1 MTILLLYSMAC
12 IYLACISLILCRNR
26 FCAVVPVKAI
36 VKPDA
41 IDCIDPPKDW
51 EMIFSLMANNS
62 TPQQRLD
69 ALRLHSETLELE
81 LERRSIPFGGMAAM
95 QGNARDRRLMMAPLK
110 SSQSK
115 FMGVKTA
122 TIHQEYKTVKHFT
135 KIFESEIAWR
145 A

>member
-1 MTILLLYSMAC
+1 
-12 IYLACISLILCRNR
+12 
-26 FCAVVPVKAI
+26 VPVKAI